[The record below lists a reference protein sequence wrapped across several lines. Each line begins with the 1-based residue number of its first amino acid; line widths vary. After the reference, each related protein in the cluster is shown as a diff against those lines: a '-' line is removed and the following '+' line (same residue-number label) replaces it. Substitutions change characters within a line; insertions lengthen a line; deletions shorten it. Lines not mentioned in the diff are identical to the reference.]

1 MNWSEPDWIQVMG
14 SRARARQLLR
24 YSLFGTPGV
33 ESYLQMTHFTTVD
46 WEILAGLTATA
57 GIGAVA
63 LWLVFRK
70 RPTADELERARRRFL
85 VQSGRL
91 VDGMLLDICEVE
103 TTPVAKGETGRKLI
117 MLVYSYRIGGVD
129 YECSQDITV
138 MGEVLNPAQVR
149 AGFPCTVRYQPG
161 NPQNSM
167 VVAEEW
173 SGLREGLPQYPVYDD
188 PEPLDLS
195 HLRPGRG

>member
-1 MNWSEPDWIQVMG
+1 
-14 SRARARQLLR
+14 
-24 YSLFGTPGV
+24 
-33 ESYLQMTHFTTVD
+33 MTHLTTID
-46 WEILAGLTATA
+46 WEILAGLTTTA

-70 RPTADELERARRRFL
+70 RPTAEELERARRRFL

-91 VDGMLLDICEVE
+91 VDGMLLDVCEVE
-103 TTPVAKGETGRKLI
+103 TAPAAKEESGRTLT

-129 YECSQDITV
+129 YECSQDITG
-138 MGEVLNPAQVR
+138 MSEVLDPGQVR

-161 NPQNSM
+161 NPQNSI

-173 SGLREGLPQYPVYDD
+173 SGLRAGLPQFPLYDD